1 MVFAQIFVSNES
13 VPYKW
18 NTFVLCSMEG
28 YMEKVK
34 MASLD
39 RAHRK
44 LSSEVQKFLFC
55 FDMQRLQLVL
65 HQQLVNVPSITDM

>member
-1 MVFAQIFVSNES
+1 MNQFVPLNGLQIFMSCEP
-13 VPYKW
+13 VPYDW

-39 RAHRK
+39 RARRK
-44 LSSEVQKFLFC
+44 LSSEVQKLENF
-55 FDMQRLQLVL
+55 VL
-65 HQQLVNVPSITDM
+65 ACKDCS